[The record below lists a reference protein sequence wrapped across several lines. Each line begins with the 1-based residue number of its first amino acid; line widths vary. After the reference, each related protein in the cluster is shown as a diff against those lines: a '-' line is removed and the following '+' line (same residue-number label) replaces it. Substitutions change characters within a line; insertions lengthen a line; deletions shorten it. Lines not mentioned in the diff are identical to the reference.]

1 MIMKSDFDLKKAF
14 GAPPASYRRRTRAT
28 LASLEEGTQVKK
40 VSYGAA
46 LAFACI
52 VLMMAGGLAAG
63 LSGAWRTDITAPP
76 VQTYDRGGA
85 PTSAARALDEGVDM
99 TVDSALYDGHC
110 LYVRVTWHN
119 PAEYADS
126 DYMLTLSVNGQ
137 QPELLA
143 GWLTAG
149 EESVYEFLG
158 RCEEPE
164 GGVLSVDIG
173 DAERGRTVNCELK
186 EHEEFSY
193 YMLTPAHCTGMP
205 APEYGFAV
213 GAEDFGYAELRYDA
227 SAEGVERLMMS
238 ALSLAE
244 DGGARIASRADGEAY
259 ELSVLCAKLADS
271 LTLSAEY
278 ADGGEVGMSGFDLT
292 ESDWSAPDG
301 PRPTPGAALRID
313 SEGQFDGELLW
324 LRVALGGGE
333 GELERVSVNGCEPE
347 LLARHMRAAGD
358 ERVCDMLYRCAEAD
372 AAEVVIELDGGAPG
386 LKLTLEAQERME
398 RYRARAV
405 EGSLEGWA
413 VNGRGFGMAHLE
425 GASDGA
431 GLQPGEYGADAGAAL
446 GITAS
451 EQEGK
456 LDVLIC
462 SDAGRLPLE
471 LALPGDAAAIALEP
485 DDGVLDSAALE
496 AKFIE
501 AACGDG
507 YVAVS
512 YTVSAPGRRLYS
524 GGAQDGGA
532 VRVEPAE
539 LLVDGESMPCAM
551 YMAGSESE
559 DALNCLAIYECGQ
572 YGDSARLRLRAGAD
586 AVECGLEP
594 GAESANIERLYA
606 QVTGGDGLLLV
617 GEPVVFRVE
626 DALLVTL
633 DYADVELTAGGQRAE
648 TAELDCDADWQ
659 QTELLGDGAG
669 GLTGYRLNA
678 QFYEGAGR
686 DEIVLR
692 RAAGGDAAPAATLR
706 LMSNP
711 LSVKGVQSDGRYT
724 YVLAGVR
731 AADGRSVRWS
741 RGVDILLS
749 ALDECERGYA
759 QGTLAQEE
767 FDARVNALMGELS
780 RLALGAEAEAVESP
794 ESSAS
799 MGIIGGADGP
809 TSIYVNGGEEAAYAE
824 PTDGSIA
831 VIGGADGPTSIY
843 VNGGTENAYAAPTD
857 GSIAVIGGA
866 DGPTSIYV
874 NGGEEA
880 AYAEPTDGSIA
891 VIGGADVPTSIYL
904 NGDEEAAYAEPT
916 YGSMAVIGGADGP
929 TSIYVNGGTENADAE
944 PTDGSAAVIGGADV
958 PTGVYVSGGAAAL
971 MTAPRLTHAGRD
983 VTLAVADVSGIVEHE
998 PGETLLMLI
1007 CDQLPGGAEAQ
1018 VSCVLEGRELS
1029 AGLSAPAELNES
1041 SRSVRV
1047 FTQPEGMTITSLNM
1061 VSEDFTFVDG
1071 RYTLAD
1077 GSFFGDG
1084 QVKEVLFDGGALGG
1098 GILDSL
1104 GEGALNI
1111 TTMPA
1116 RTYWSADGDAH
1127 FHTDAEHS
1135 GAQAQPISHAAAVSA
1150 GLEPCPDCVGPE
1162 GALVLRAP
1170 CPGAYQD
1177 AATCRLFAGE
1187 SGASGGGR
1195 GFRLCQI
1202 VPARVD
1208 ESMLLW
1214 QGTLRAGTLD
1224 CEAEAGEA
1232 Q

>member
-85 PTSAARALDEGVDM
+85 PTSAARAFDEGVDM

-259 ELSVLCAKLADS
+259 ELSVWCAKLPDS

-347 LLARHMRAAGD
+347 LLARHTRTAGD

-405 EGSLEGWA
+405 DGSLEGWA
-413 VNGRGFGMAHLE
+413 VNGRGFGMARLE
-425 GASDGA
+425 GAADGA
-431 GLQPGEYGADAGAAL
+431 GLRPGEYGAAL
-446 GITAS
+446 AITAS

-456 LDVLIC
+456 LDLLIC

-512 YTVSAPGRRLYS
+512 YTVNAPGRRLYS

-594 GAESANIERLYA
+594 GAESANIEQLYA

-626 DALLVTL
+626 DALLLTL
-633 DYADVELTAGGQRAE
+633 DYTAVELAAGGQRAE
-648 TAELDCDADWQ
+648 TAELECDADWQ
-659 QTELLGDGAG
+659 QTELLSDGAG
-669 GLTGYRLNA
+669 SLTGYRLNA

-799 MGIIGGADGP
+799 MGI
-809 TSIYVNGGEEAAYAE
+809 
-824 PTDGSIA
+824 
-831 VIGGADGPTSIY
+831 
-843 VNGGTENAYAAPTD
+843 
-857 GSIAVIGGA
+857 IGGA

>member
-259 ELSVLCAKLADS
+259 ELSVLCAKLPDS

-405 EGSLEGWA
+405 DGSLEGWA

-809 TSIYVNGGEEAAYAE
+809 TSIYVNGGEEAA
-824 PTDGSIA
+824 D
-831 VIGGADGPTSIY
+831 
-843 VNGGTENAYAAPTD
+843 
-857 GSIAVIGGA
+857 
-866 DGPTSIYV
+866 
-874 NGGEEA
+874 
-880 AYAEPTDGSIA
+880 AEPTDGSIA

>member
-259 ELSVLCAKLADS
+259 ELSVLCAKLPDS

-405 EGSLEGWA
+405 DGSLEGWA

-686 DEIVLR
+686 D
-692 RAAGGDAAPAATLR
+692 
-706 LMSNP
+706 
-711 LSVKGVQSDGRYT
+711 
-724 YVLAGVR
+724 
-731 AADGRSVRWS
+731 
-741 RGVDILLS
+741 
-749 ALDECERGYA
+749 
-759 QGTLAQEE
+759 
-767 FDARVNALMGELS
+767 
-780 RLALGAEAEAVESP
+780 
-794 ESSAS
+794 
-799 MGIIGGADGP
+799 
-809 TSIYVNGGEEAAYAE
+809 
-824 PTDGSIA
+824 
-831 VIGGADGPTSIY
+831 
-843 VNGGTENAYAAPTD
+843 
-857 GSIAVIGGA
+857 
-866 DGPTSIYV
+866 
-874 NGGEEA
+874 
-880 AYAEPTDGSIA
+880 
-891 VIGGADVPTSIYL
+891 
-904 NGDEEAAYAEPT
+904 
-916 YGSMAVIGGADGP
+916 
-929 TSIYVNGGTENADAE
+929 
-944 PTDGSAAVIGGADV
+944 
-958 PTGVYVSGGAAAL
+958 
-971 MTAPRLTHAGRD
+971 
-983 VTLAVADVSGIVEHE
+983 
-998 PGETLLMLI
+998 
-1007 CDQLPGGAEAQ
+1007 
-1018 VSCVLEGRELS
+1018 
-1029 AGLSAPAELNES
+1029 
-1041 SRSVRV
+1041 
-1047 FTQPEGMTITSLNM
+1047 
-1061 VSEDFTFVDG
+1061 
-1071 RYTLAD
+1071 
-1077 GSFFGDG
+1077 
-1084 QVKEVLFDGGALGG
+1084 
-1098 GILDSL
+1098 
-1104 GEGALNI
+1104 
-1111 TTMPA
+1111 
-1116 RTYWSADGDAH
+1116 
-1127 FHTDAEHS
+1127 
-1135 GAQAQPISHAAAVSA
+1135 
-1150 GLEPCPDCVGPE
+1150 
-1162 GALVLRAP
+1162 
-1170 CPGAYQD
+1170 
-1177 AATCRLFAGE
+1177 
-1187 SGASGGGR
+1187 
-1195 GFRLCQI
+1195 
-1202 VPARVD
+1202 
-1208 ESMLLW
+1208 
-1214 QGTLRAGTLD
+1214 
-1224 CEAEAGEA
+1224 
-1232 Q
+1232 

>member
-259 ELSVLCAKLADS
+259 ELSVLCAKLPDS

-405 EGSLEGWA
+405 DGSLEGWA

-799 MGIIGGADGP
+799 MGIIGGAD
-809 TSIYVNGGEEAAYAE
+809 
-824 PTDGSIA
+824 
-831 VIGGADGPTSIY
+831 
-843 VNGGTENAYAAPTD
+843 
-857 GSIAVIGGA
+857 
-866 DGPTSIYV
+866 
-874 NGGEEA
+874 
-880 AYAEPTDGSIA
+880 
-891 VIGGADVPTSIYL
+891 VPTSIYL

>member
-1 MIMKSDFDLKKAF
+1 MKSDFDLKKAF

-259 ELSVLCAKLADS
+259 ELSVLCAKLPDS

-405 EGSLEGWA
+405 DGSLEGWA

-809 TSIYVNGGEEAAYAE
+809 TSIYVNGGEEAA
-824 PTDGSIA
+824 D
-831 VIGGADGPTSIY
+831 
-843 VNGGTENAYAAPTD
+843 
-857 GSIAVIGGA
+857 
-866 DGPTSIYV
+866 
-874 NGGEEA
+874 
-880 AYAEPTDGSIA
+880 AEPTDGSIA

>member
-85 PTSAARALDEGVDM
+85 PTSAARAFDEGVDM

-259 ELSVLCAKLADS
+259 ELSVLCAKLPDS

-347 LLARHMRAAGD
+347 LLARHTRTAGD

-405 EGSLEGWA
+405 DGSLEGWA
-413 VNGRGFGMAHLE
+413 VNGRGFGMARLE
-425 GASDGA
+425 GAADGA
-431 GLQPGEYGADAGAAL
+431 GLRPGEYGAAL
-446 GITAS
+446 AITAS

-456 LDVLIC
+456 LDLLIC

-512 YTVSAPGRRLYS
+512 YTVNAPGRRLYS

-594 GAESANIERLYA
+594 GAESANIEQLYA

-626 DALLVTL
+626 DALLLTL
-633 DYADVELTAGGQRAE
+633 DYTAVELAAGGQRAE

-659 QTELLGDGAG
+659 QTELLSDGAG
-669 GLTGYRLNA
+669 SLTGYRLNA

-809 TSIYVNGGEEAAYAE
+809 TSIYVNGGEEAA
-824 PTDGSIA
+824 D
-831 VIGGADGPTSIY
+831 
-843 VNGGTENAYAAPTD
+843 
-857 GSIAVIGGA
+857 
-866 DGPTSIYV
+866 
-874 NGGEEA
+874 
-880 AYAEPTDGSIA
+880 AEPTDGSIA